1 MIGER
6 LGAFRLAR
14 SSLAQRPGGRGRLGA
29 FRLARSSLAQRPG
42 GSSLAQRSGGSSLA
56 QRPGGG
62 CRGGEA
68 VEVAAGV
75 CETVGVV
82 DAQTVHESLAQPPQD
97 LDVRRVEHLGH
108 LHAHP
113 RERGHREEP
122 PVVQSLRI
130 PPPVLPPPVL
140 AGEHVAHDR
149 GIRGLLLW
157 RRPLGQRQHEVVVA
171 RRPEGRARP
180 GIRCPGIRRR
190 HRDFTGRE
198 HLVEVAAQDGQHD
211 PPVAEL
217 PVDVERGGV
226 WRRLPAQQHVPPPRV
241 LRRIGHALMVRH
253 DVDEDAETRRPGR
266 VDEPGQRR
274 LSPARIV
281 DARRVDDVVAVRGA
295 RGRLQDR
302 RHVRPV
308 DPERGEVVGHGCR
321 GIQIEL
327 RPHLQ
332 AIRRAGAG
340 RRGHEGLSG
349 AARRSAPG
357 PARGRSASSAP
368 PATPPRSDRSR
379 GPRPRGRAA
388 RRANA
393 RRVR

>member
-1 MIGER
+1 M
-6 LGAFRLAR
+6 
-14 SSLAQRPGGRGRLGA
+14 
-29 FRLARSSLAQRPG
+29 
-42 GSSLAQRSGGSSLA
+42 
-56 QRPGGG
+56 
-62 CRGGEA
+62 
-68 VEVAAGV
+68 
-75 CETVGVV
+75 
-82 DAQTVHESLAQPPQD
+82 
-97 LDVRRVEHLGH
+97 RRVEHFRQ
-108 LHAHP
+108 LHAHA
-113 RERGHREEP
+113 RERGHREES

-130 PPPVLPPPVL
+130 PSPVLPPPVL

-149 GIRGLLLW
+149 GIRRLPL
-157 RRPLGQRQHEVVVA
+157 RRRALGQRQHEVVVP

-180 GIRCPGIRRR
+180 GIRRTGIRRR
-190 HRDFTGRE
+190 HRDLTGRQ

-226 WRRLPAQQHVPPPRV
+226 LRRLSAQQHVPPPWV

-274 LSPARIV
+274 LSPARLV

-302 RHVRPV
+302 RQVRPV
-308 DPERGEVVGHGCR
+308 DPERGEVVGDGCR

-332 AIRRAGAG
+332 AIRRAGSG

-357 PARGRSASSAP
+357 PARDRSASSAP
-368 PATPPRSDRSR
+368 PATRRPSDRSR
-379 GPRPRGRAA
+379 ACRPRGRGA

-393 RRVR
+393 RPARWYRPPSAARSRRDARRCPPRRPTAGCTAPSGS